1 VVLPPELQLSY
12 VDKDGNPGTKTV
24 TLKDRSDYYLLTAGN
39 VHVAD
44 ELVVDADLLATRH
57 EDKNVKDGVEKNDIV
72 KSLIQL
78 GKDNTMMSFRGC
90 SADQYLVTV
99 LGDVALN
106 AQRANKFTESYSYM
120 QKTISNQRLSVSG
133 VDNDEEAVNLTKF
146 QQQYNM
152 ASKMI
157 QVLSEVYD
165 RLINQTGV

>member
-1 VVLPPELQLSY
+1 M
-12 VDKDGNPGTKTV
+12 NITR
-24 TLKDRSDYYLLTAGN
+24 KDRADYYLLTAGN
-39 VHVAD
+39 MRVAD
-44 ELVVDADLLATRH
+44 ELVTDANLLATRR
-57 EDKNVKDGVEKNDIV
+57 ENANGSDGVEKHDIV
-72 KSLIQL
+72 KDMVRL
-78 GKDNTMMSFRGC
+78 GKDTTMMSFRGC
-90 SADQYLVTV
+90 SADQYLVTI

-106 AQRANKFTESYSYM
+106 AQRAHKFTDNYTYM

-165 RLINQTGV
+165 KLINQTGV